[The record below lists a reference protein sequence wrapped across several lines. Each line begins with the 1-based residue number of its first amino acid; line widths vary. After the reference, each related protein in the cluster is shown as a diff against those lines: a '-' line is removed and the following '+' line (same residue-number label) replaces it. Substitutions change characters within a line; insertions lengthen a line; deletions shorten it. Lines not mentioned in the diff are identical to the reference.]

1 MHAFITQASR
11 QLLHVARM
19 ILRIRSRTPARASA
33 DASRHVC
40 APVSPGDRHR
50 MLVPVLLMPVLSAA
64 LLAGCATGIQFHT
77 QDRAGADEPAP
88 PTEMI
93 TEGLIA
99 AERQQNQT
107 RANEDLGRL
116 LVPDPPPYAIGSGDV
131 LAIVI
136 WDHPELTGG
145 LVTAASADPA
155 IAAAAAANANAAPQG
170 FVVDH
175 KGRIQFPLAGLV
187 TVEGL
192 TEEQARALLTTRLA
206 KYLAHPN
213 VTLRVQAYRSKR
225 VYVDGE
231 VKSPGLLAINDIPM
245 TLVEAINRVGGL
257 LPTADQSRIELE
269 RGKLHYAIN
278 LRDLVQRNVNPGLVM
293 LEPGDV
299 VRVHS
304 RDESKVFVS
313 GEVVTPK
320 ALTMHDG
327 RLTLNEA
334 LGESGGISPL
344 SGDARQ
350 IYVVRKTP
358 DRTRVFQLDA
368 RVAGSLAMAEAFE
381 LRPKDIV
388 YVAATPLA
396 NWNRNLSL
404 LFPGAL
410 TSAVSAANRP

>member
-1 MHAFITQASR
+1 MHASTTQFLR
-11 QLLHVARM
+11 LVAA
-19 ILRIRSRTPARASA
+19 I
-33 DASRHVC
+33 
-40 APVSPGDRHR
+40 
-50 MLVPVLLMPVLSAA
+50 A
-64 LLAGCATGIQFHT
+64 LAWLCSGVLAGCAPTIHFRSQE
-77 QDRAGADEPAP
+77 RAGADEPAP

-93 TEGLIA
+93 TEQLVA
-99 AERQQNQT
+99 TERQRHQV
-107 RANEDLGRL
+107 RANEDLERM
-116 LVPDPPPYAIGSGDV
+116 LVPNPPPYAIGSGDI
-131 LAIVI
+131 LAIIV

-145 LVTAASADPA
+145 LVTAANADPA
-155 IAAAAAANANAAPQG
+155 AAAAAAANANAAPQG

-175 KGRIQFPLAGLV
+175 QGRIQFPLAGLL

-206 KYLAHPN
+206 KYLANPN

-225 VYVDGE
+225 VYIDGE
-231 VKSPGLLAINDIPM
+231 VKSPGLQAINDIPM
-245 TLVEAINRVGGL
+245 TLVEAINRAGGL

-269 RGKLHYAIN
+269 RGKAHYAIN
-278 LRDLVQRNVNPGLVM
+278 LRDLVQKNINPGLVM
-293 LEPGDV
+293 LAPGDV

-350 IYVVRKTP
+350 VYVVRKTP
-358 DRTRVFQLDA
+358 ERTRVFQLDA
-368 RVAGSLAMAEAFE
+368 RMAGSLAMAEAFE
-381 LRPKDIV
+381 LQPRDIV

>member
-1 MHAFITQASR
+1 MHAFITQF
-11 QLLHVARM
+11 
-19 ILRIRSRTPARASA
+19 LR
-33 DASRHVC
+33 
-40 APVSPGDRHR
+40 
-50 MLVPVLLMPVLSAA
+50 LVA
-64 LLAGCATGIQFHT
+64 LLAMPCLFAACAPTIHFRS
-77 QDRAGADEPAP
+77 QDHAGGDEPAP

-93 TEGLIA
+93 TEQLIA
-99 AERQQNQT
+99 TERQQHQV
-107 RANEDLGRL
+107 RANEDLDHL
-116 LVPDPPPYAIGSGDV
+116 LVPNPPPYAIGSGDV
-131 LAIVI
+131 LAIVV

-145 LVTAASADPA
+145 LVTAANADPA
-155 IAAAAAANANAAPQG
+155 VAAAAATNANAAPQG

-175 KGRIQFPLAGLV
+175 QGRIQFPLAGLL

-192 TEEQARALLTTRLA
+192 TEEQARNLLTTRLA
-206 KYLAHPN
+206 KYLANPN

-225 VYVDGE
+225 VYIDGE
-231 VKSPGLLAINDIPM
+231 VKSPGLQAINDIPM
-245 TLVEAINRVGGL
+245 TLVEAINRAGGL

-269 RGKLHYAIN
+269 RGKAHYAIN
-278 LRDLVQRNVNPGLVM
+278 LRDLVQKNINPGLVM
-293 LEPGDV
+293 LAPGDV

-327 RLTLNEA
+327 HLTLNEA

-350 IYVVRKTP
+350 VYVVRKTP
-358 DRTRVFQLDA
+358 QRTRVFQLDA

-381 LRPKDIV
+381 LQPKDIV